1 MSRKAKL
8 VEIDEAEVQSQ
19 VEEIKDFV
27 HSDEF
32 KEIVQKATQHR
43 LNIMT
48 TIAPEMKDIK
58 QEFIDYMTESSKVD
72 KSDEVSKEDAKELKR
87 KFGRIFKKL
96 VDYTH
101 YVGGYPRPETPS
113 KLDVLADNVEIAL
126 KYLEFAKDQSFKTKL
141 AERGI
146 FIDEKKTKKLADD
159 YPQLNPDTWE
169 NFKSM
174 IDDGSEC
181 QGKICT
187 EADKIKIDIFEND
200 LPDEVKFSKDNKV
213 GLKTATFNKMVSA
226 EAITAKVTE
235 DKARR
240 KLSNMSA
247 TSAYNIAREQVVT
260 EHLAETIDDLD

>member
-1 MSRKAKL
+1 MSRKAKP
-8 VEIDEAEVQSQ
+8 VEVDETEVQSQ
-19 VEEIKDFV
+19 VEEIKDFI

-32 KEIVQKATQHR
+32 KEIIQKASSHR
-43 LNIMT
+43 LSILT
-48 TIAPEMKDIK
+48 SYVPEMKDIK
-58 QEFIDYMTESSKVD
+58 QEFIDYMIESSKVN
-72 KSDEVSKEDAKELKR
+72 KEDEVSKEDEKELKK
-87 KFGRIFKKL
+87 KFGRIFKRL

-101 YVGGYPRPETPS
+101 YIGGYPRPETPS

-126 KYLEFAKDQSFKTKL
+126 KYLEFAHDQSFKTKL

-146 FIDEKKTKKLADD
+146 FIDEKKTKKLTDD
-159 YPQLNPDTWE
+159 YPQLNAETWE

-174 IDDGSEC
+174 IDDGSDC
-181 QGKICT
+181 QGKICS
-187 EADKIKIDIFEND
+187 ESDKIKNDIFEND
-200 LPDEVKFSKDNKV
+200 LPEEVKFSKENKA
-213 GLKTATFNKMVSA
+213 GLKTGTFNKMVNA

-240 KLSNMSA
+240 RLSNMSA